1 MTRNINRNVGLLL
14 MATLLITSMSGI
26 VGAAYDEDGNYV
38 EDVPA
43 YVNEEF
49 VYVAEPFD
57 YLAAASTAWA
67 YPYDYSTVFAMS
79 YAEPF
84 DGSTV
89 ATDMTVPGVQGLG
102 AEE

>member
-1 MTRNINRNVGLLL
+1 

-49 VYVAEPFD
+49 VYVV
-57 YLAAASTAWA
+57 
-67 YPYDYSTVFAMS
+67 YPYDISAVFATS

-84 DGSTV
+84 DGSASFAYGDADWSTITS
-89 ATDMTVPGVQGLG
+89 AYTDMTVPGVQGLG
-102 AEE
+102 AEEE

>member
-1 MTRNINRNVGLLL
+1 MTRNRNIGLLL
-14 MATLLITSMSGI
+14 IVILLVTSMSGI

-49 VYVAEPFD
+49 VYVVYPFD
-57 YLAAASTAWA
+57 GSA
-67 YPYDYSTVFAMS
+67 VFATS

-84 DGSTV
+84 DGSASFAMSYAELYDYSAV

>member
-1 MTRNINRNVGLLL
+1 
-14 MATLLITSMSGI
+14 MSGI

-49 VYVAEPFD
+49 VYVVYPFD
-57 YLAAASTAWA
+57 MSTVVATAVA
-67 YPYDYSTVFAMS
+67 YPYDITGAYV
-79 YAEPF
+79 
-84 DGSTV
+84 
-89 ATDMTVPGVQGLG
+89 DMTVPGVQGPVG